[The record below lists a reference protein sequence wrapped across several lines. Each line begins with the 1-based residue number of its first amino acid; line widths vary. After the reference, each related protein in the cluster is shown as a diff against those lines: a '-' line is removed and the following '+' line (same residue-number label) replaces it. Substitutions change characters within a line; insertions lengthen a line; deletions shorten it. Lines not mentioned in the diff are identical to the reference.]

1 MNHRRTLI
9 LRLYRAEPNAS
20 DPPLGVCEDPKTGLQ
35 LPFRTPEELWSIVQ
49 AEGLG
54 AAPTRSAGF
63 QQRRRKGDA

>member
-49 AEGLG
+49 AEGVG
-54 AAPTRSAGF
+54 SGSARSAGS
-63 QQRRRKGDA
+63 QQRRRKGHA